1 MPASSIGATPHCGDR
16 LFRLNS
22 HPSRFQPQAVDGCSS
37 FNRAY
42 GQARNN
48 VPLEEG
54 VGAGNGD
61 YDEHHEGHLQG
72 LGGELG
78 RSLGGVST
86 QHGGVLCQEVR
97 VALHPHQQVLQGH
110 DVHVLV
116 QVQQGQ
122 EPFIPVGQGDQ
133 QGDGGDAGLHD
144 RKHDADQGGVFSAAV
159 DGGGFDQLV
168 GHGGLQESPHDND
181 VERTEEHGHDQCRV
195 VIAQAQDALT
205 DYEGGNQAAAE
216 DHREETEEV
225 EEIPEAEIP
234 AEEGVSVEHG
244 ERDAQQRADDGDQEG
259 VEVASPQ
266 RVAELEG
273 KKNVNTAWGL
283 IQWHPTSSLTAWAN
297 ANHCVWY
304 DGDKQALLIYRELFP
319 VPTDPYDTSGRWT
332 YDSTHGY
339 TYTPDEFKVLG
350 DYDIA
355 TGSYFYQ
362 RERAGDDTLPKR
374 MEYAAD
380 WYEVFT
386 GEEPPHPPHPPHP
399 PIGDGSRPF
408 WVYMSKSYKRRK
420 GILL

>member
-1 MPASSIGATPHCGDR
+1 MAYYDSIT
-16 LFRLNS
+16 
-22 HPSRFQPQAVDGCSS
+22 
-37 FNRAY
+37 
-42 GQARNN
+42 
-48 VPLEEG
+48 
-54 VGAGNGD
+54 
-61 YDEHHEGHLQG
+61 
-72 LGGELG
+72 LG
-78 RSLGGVST
+78 RNLTS
-86 QHGGVLCQEVR
+86 E
-97 VALHPHQQVLQGH
+97 
-110 DVHVLV
+110 
-116 QVQQGQ
+116 
-122 EPFIPVGQGDQ
+122 
-133 QGDGGDAGLHD
+133 
-144 RKHDADQGGVFSAAV
+144 
-159 DGGGFDQLV
+159 
-168 GHGGLQESPHDND
+168 
-181 VERTEEHGHDQCRV
+181 ERTYNAWQF
-195 VIAQAQDALT
+195 
-205 DYEGGNQAAAE
+205 YEYFTHLGFTIDSICGMLGNIQWE
-216 DHREETEEV
+216 SGID
-225 EEIPEAEIP
+225 P
-234 AEEGVSVEHG
+234 A
-244 ERDAQQRADDGDQEG
+244 
-259 VEVASPQ
+259 
-266 RVAELEG
+266 

-420 GILL
+420 VILL